1 MRKLMAGLAV
11 AVMACGGADQA
22 EDRAPTTEARPA
34 ETATTGTVH
43 EVRMLLTPGGDYV
56 YDPVE
61 LTIKTGDTVRWLNIS
76 GPPHNVAFYA
86 DKIPSGA
93 REVLNAAMPNRM
105 GDLSGPLMMQLNEVY
120 TISFAN
126 APPGVYEYFC
136 TPHEMLG
143 MIAKLTITE

>member
-1 MRKLMAGLAV
+1 MRKLIGGLAL
-11 AVMACGGADQA
+11 AVMACGGAERA
-22 EDRAPTTEARPA
+22 EDDAPTTEAREEAP
-34 ETATTGTVH
+34 TTGTVH
-43 EVRMLLTPGGDYV
+43 EVRMLLTEAGAYV

-86 DKIPSGA
+86 DRIPDGA
-93 REVLNAAMPNRM
+93 KDVLNAAMPNRM
-105 GDLSGPLMMQLNEVY
+105 GDLSGPLMMQINEVY

-126 APPGVYEYFC
+126 APSGVYEYFC

-143 MIAKLTITE
+143 MTARLTITE